1 MKNQEYGV
9 IVLSLVFIV
18 LTLQLI
24 MTSIDHN
31 KAVKTIKNQHSTI
44 QSLTSEV
51 MDKNLEIHKLQS
63 YIETLEED
71 IQYYQKLT
79 NIKEYLRGY
88 SVEEQALG
96 LALCFTESSWNPEA
110 NHQGLY
116 SNICGNKP
124 HWSPYL
130 EELGIETN
138 SIEAGI
144 AIYKFY
150 KQKNK
155 GSRFL
160 AIKEYKGIK
169 SQKNHYLV
177 HNTLELR
184 EIILKKLKDESITKQ
199 TIRRGK

>member
-1 MKNQEYGV
+1 MQIPTINTKGHKMTLKE
-9 IVLSLVFIV
+9 IVAPLYV
-18 LTLQLI
+18 LLLI
-24 MTSIDHN
+24 CFLIQSVQH
-31 KAVKTIKNQHSTI
+31 HSTKK
-44 QSLTSEV
+44 QLEQKTSSLASEIIA
-51 MDKNLEIHKLQS
+51 KNIELHKRDIRILELS
-63 YIETLEED
+63 EEVE
-71 IQYYQKLT
+71 YYQKIT

-96 LALCFTESSWNPEA
+96 LALCFTESSWNYNA
-110 NHQGLY
+110 NHQGPY

-124 HWSPYL
+124 HWTPYL
-130 EELGIETN
+130 NELGIEAN

-150 KQKNK
+150 KNKNN

-177 HNTLELR
+177 HSTLELR
-184 EIILKKLKDESITKQ
+184 EIILKELKK
-199 TIRRGK
+199 

>member
-1 MKNQEYGV
+1 MTLKE
-9 IVLSLVFIV
+9 IVAPLYV
-18 LTLQLI
+18 LLLI
-24 MTSIDHN
+24 CFLIQSVQH
-31 KAVKTIKNQHSTI
+31 HSTKK
-44 QSLTSEV
+44 QLEQKTSSLASEIIA
-51 MDKNLEIHKLQS
+51 KNIELHKRDVRISELS
-63 YIETLEED
+63 EEVE
-71 IQYYQKLT
+71 YYQKIT

-88 SVEEQALG
+88 TVEEQALG
-96 LALCFTESSWNPEA
+96 LALCFTESSWNYNA

-124 HWSPYL
+124 HWTPYL
-130 EELGIETN
+130 NGLGIEAN

-150 KQKNK
+150 KNKNN

-177 HNTLELR
+177 HSTLELR
-184 EIILKKLKDESITKQ
+184 EIILKELKK
-199 TIRRGK
+199 

>member
-177 HNTLELR
+177 HSTL
-184 EIILKKLKDESITKQ
+184 
-199 TIRRGK
+199 